1 MHFPLNSE
9 FRQGVMNYQGIKK
22 KLLRFKSIFTAH
34 WAGFMASHPRYD
46 TAYYQAEITKMLNC
60 GSETNGFAVYQ
71 CLDCGKGEHKV
82 NFSCK
87 GKACLQ
93 CGKRYARDS
102 MINTTCR

>member
-1 MHFPLNSE
+1 
-9 FRQGVMNYQGIKK
+9 MNYQGIKK

-71 CLDCGKGEHKV
+71 PEFRISKLTQQQPDIGV
-82 NFSCK
+82 Y
-87 GKACLQ
+87 
-93 CGKRYARDS
+93 RR
-102 MINTTCR
+102 

>member
-1 MHFPLNSE
+1 
-9 FRQGVMNYQGIKK
+9 MNYQGIKK

-34 WAGFMASHPRYD
+34 WAAFVASHPRYD
-46 TAYYQAEITKMLNC
+46 TDYYQAEMAKMLHC

-87 GKACLQ
+87 GKACLMV
-93 CGKRYARDS
+93 S
-102 MINTTCR
+102 MPILAIIRKCLRKTTRGW